1 MGWSTLISS
10 FILLT
15 MAEIG
20 DKTQLAVVTLSVR
33 GSRRSVFLG
42 ALLAFILLDLI
53 GVSIGGAVGNILPLA
68 VVTFFSGSIFI
79 AYGIYG
85 LATAGRR
92 SEIKAEGR
100 NPPSLLYTFLTVTL
114 MEIGDKTQLM
124 TIALSAKYTELL
136 MVFLG
141 VAAAFTLITGVSVL
155 AGKTVSKVIPRNYV
169 DRFASMLFILFGVFI
184 LAQEFLTI

>member
-1 MGWSTLISS
+1 MDWSTLISS

-68 VVTFFSGSIFI
+68 VVTFFSASIFI

-92 SEIKAEGR
+92 SEVKAERR
-100 NPPSLLYTFLTVTL
+100 NSPSLLYTFLTVTL
-114 MEIGDKTQLM
+114 MEMGDKTQLM
-124 TIALSAKYTELL
+124 TIALSAKYTELP

-169 DRFASMLFILFGVFI
+169 DRFASMLFTLFGAFI

>member
-1 MGWSTLISS
+1 MDWSTLISS

-53 GVSIGGAVGNILPLA
+53 GVSIGGTVGNILPLA
-68 VVTFFSGSIFI
+68 VVTFFSGLIFI
-79 AYGIYG
+79 VYGIYG
-85 LATAGRR
+85 LATTGRR
-92 SEIKAEGR
+92 SRVEAEGK
-100 NPPSLLYTFLTVTL
+100 NTPSLLYTFLTVTL

-155 AGKTVSKVIPRNYV
+155 AGKAISEVIPRSYV
-169 DRFASMLFILFGVFI
+169 NRFASMLFILFGAFL
-184 LAQEFLTI
+184 LAQDLLTI